1 MPAATSKA
9 EIIAVTEKEWGKLS
23 TLLDKVDDTLAT
35 RPFED
40 GATIKDTIAHRAHW
54 THLFLGWYADGQAGR
69 EVHFPAKGYKWNQL
83 KPYNAMLRERHAG
96 LSWAEARASL
106 DASHAALMDFYAS
119 HDDADLWKSSRNTK
133 TSYSGPMKGANNA
146 WTPGRWSESAGA
158 SHYRS
163 AAKWIRTC
171 LRAA

>member
-9 EIIAVTEKEWGKLS
+9 EIIAITEKEWAKLT
-23 TLLDKVDDTLAT
+23 TLLDKVDEALAT
-35 RPFED
+35 RPLDD
-40 GATIKDTIAHRAHW
+40 GVTIKDTVAHRAHW

-96 LSWAEARASL
+96 LSWAEARANL
-106 DASHAALMDFYAS
+106 DTSHAALMDFYATHS
-119 HDDADLWKSSRNTK
+119 DEDL
-133 TSYSGPMKGANNA
+133 YAGPMKGANNA

-163 AAKWIRTC
+163 AAKWIRAC
-171 LRAA
+171 LRSA